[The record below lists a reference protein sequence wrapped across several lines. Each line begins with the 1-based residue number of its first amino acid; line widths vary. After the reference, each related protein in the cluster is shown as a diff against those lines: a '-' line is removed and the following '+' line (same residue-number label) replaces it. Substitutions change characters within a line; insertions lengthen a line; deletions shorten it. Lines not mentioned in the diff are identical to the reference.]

1 MDSERNQWFSE
12 FIMDIHYN
20 IYPPYGNNEDGYEY
34 EGFTSILTNLKYF
47 LVHRSETNTTDTLVT
62 GKNGI
67 KNEL

>member
-1 MDSERNQWFSE
+1 
-12 FIMDIHYN
+12 MDIHYN